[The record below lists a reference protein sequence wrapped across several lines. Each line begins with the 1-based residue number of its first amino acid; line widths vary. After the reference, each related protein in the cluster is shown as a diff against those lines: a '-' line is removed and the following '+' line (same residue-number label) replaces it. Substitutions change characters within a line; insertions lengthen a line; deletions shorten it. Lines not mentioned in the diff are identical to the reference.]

1 MSAVRN
7 TISISNLLGIN
18 DESSFKNLQ
27 RAIKDEA
34 SMILM
39 NSPGF
44 VQLILTLKEK
54 QNSEHEGSK
63 PIRKRGCFLQPT
75 INSRIDSDDVL
86 VRSVC
91 NSIADSTVKT
101 TLYENQSRNFRYDL
115 ISDKPTIGRKTR
127 TNKKVKI
134 I

>member
-1 MSAVRN
+1 MSARN

-63 PIRKRGCFLQPT
+63 PILKLGCFLQPT

-91 NSIADSTVKT
+91 NSIGDSTVKT
-101 TLYENQSRNFRYDL
+101 TLYENQSRNFRYDV